1 MHTKKLLGSRRG
13 TYILDVICS
22 RLYFWDVQE
31 EVLTQSSGQGISA
44 PRTELSIIGLLQQKN
59 KHGDR
64 GNVFVNIPVSGVCL
78 GNSGKT
84 EGHCKCEFIVVYNA
98 P

>member
-1 MHTKKLLGSRRG
+1 M
-13 TYILDVICS
+13 DVICS

-64 GNVFVNIPVSGVCL
+64 GNVFVNIPVSGSVWEIL
-78 GNSGKT
+78 DKSKVIASVNS
-84 EGHCKCEFIVVYNA
+84 
-98 P
+98 